1 MLFDLR
7 SMIGY
12 PVRAS
17 DGDLGTVL
25 DFYFDDTT
33 WTIRYMVAETGT
45 WLSGRKVLISL
56 VTLGKS
62 DWKSRTFSVN
72 LTCDQVRKS
81 PDIDTERPVYRQHEV
96 ELHEY
101 YQWPRYWE
109 GAYGGTFGITPYP
122 LFENDSGQESSG
134 SDRMDD
140 PHLRSTRHV
149 TGCHILATD
158 GGVGYVGDFVVDDET
173 WTLRNLVVNTGKW
186 LPGRKVLISPAWI
199 KSFNW
204 ADSSVCLDHS
214 REAVKNCPE
223 FDPLPTPNIPGRVPP

>member
-1 MLFDLR
+1 MQYDLR

-12 PVRAS
+12 PIRAS

-56 VTLGKS
+56 VALGKP

-81 PDIDTERPVYRQHEV
+81 PDIDTERPVYRQHEA

-101 YQWPRYWE
+101 YQWTPYWE
-109 GAYGGTFGITPYP
+109 SAYGGTFGITPYP
-122 LFENDSGQESSG
+122 LYEGPIAQESSK
-134 SDRMDD
+134 SERKDD

-149 TGCHILATD
+149 TGYHIHATD
-158 GGVGYVGDFVVDDET
+158 GEIGHVANFVVDDEK
-173 WTLRNLVVNTGKW
+173 WHLHYLVVDIGKW

-199 KSFNW
+199 KEVNW
-204 ADSSVCLDHS
+204 ADTGVYLDHS
-214 REAVKNCPE
+214 REEVKISPD
-223 FDPLPTPNIPGRVPP
+223 FDPLKPFREIK

>member
-56 VTLGKS
+56 VALGKP

-81 PDIDTERPVYRQHEV
+81 PDLDTERPVYRQHEV

-122 LFENDSGQESSG
+122 LYEGLLAQESSK
-134 SDRMDD
+134 SERKDD

-149 TGCHILATD
+149 TGYHILATD
-158 GGVGYVGDFVVDDET
+158 GGIGHVGDYVVDDET
-173 WTLRNLVVNTGKW
+173 WALQYLVVDTGKW
-186 LPGRKVLISPAWI
+186 LPGRKVLISPTWI
-199 KSFNW
+199 KSVNW
-204 ADSSVCLDHS
+204 ADTSVFLDHS
-214 REAVKNCPE
+214 REEVKISPD
-223 FDPLPTPNIPGRVPP
+223 FDPLKPSGKSNE